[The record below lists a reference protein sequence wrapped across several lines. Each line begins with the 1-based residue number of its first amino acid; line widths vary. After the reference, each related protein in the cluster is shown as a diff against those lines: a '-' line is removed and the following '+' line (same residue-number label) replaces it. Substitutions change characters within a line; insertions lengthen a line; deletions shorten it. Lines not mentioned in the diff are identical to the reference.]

1 MIETIA
7 LISLIIICILQT
19 VERYLYQKDMTNKL
33 NDAIKA
39 VMSRNINEY
48 ITATTKPNNSNT
60 PFVEE
65 DQVEFSADNPEAF
78 DKAIKKM

>member
-1 MIETIA
+1 MIEIVAVIA
-7 LISLIIICILQT
+7 LALICIGQT

-48 ITATTKPNNSNT
+48 ITATTT
-60 PFVEE
+60 PKYKNDVQPKNE
-65 DQVEFSADNPEAF
+65 DIDLSEADDETF
-78 DKAIKKM
+78 DKALKKM